1 MPYDIL
7 CHLTGTV
14 NKPINGYDVDVDV
27 GGARNEEGHDPR
39 RGQATRLE
47 PANRA
52 PSLTERRMARTRR
65 QLAEAA
71 AQLFLD
77 RGYAAVTVEDIVAAV
92 EVSPRTFFRYFSSK
106 EDVLDEILMNEA
118 EAVTAAL
125 RERPEDEP
133 ILDALR
139 EAASSWVSAT
149 QRDPRTLT
157 LFALVLDTPALRSRW
172 LVRRHDCQ
180 EALAEVL
187 VERLHGEPS
196 PRILLLAAGAIISGF
211 ATIFEFWADHF
222 EETETALLIDEALEA
237 LVGGFGLGGPLQAV
251 EQSRDFRP

>member
-1 MPYDIL
+1 
-7 CHLTGTV
+7 
-14 NKPINGYDVDVDV
+14 
-27 GGARNEEGHDPR
+27 
-39 RGQATRLE
+39 
-47 PANRA
+47 
-52 PSLTERRMARTRR
+52 MARTRR

-149 QRDPRTLT
+149 QRDPRLKES
-157 LFALVLDTPALRSRW
+157 LARAPA
-172 LVRRHDCQ
+172 
-180 EALAEVL
+180 
-187 VERLHGEPS
+187 RLPGS
-196 PRILLLAAGAIISGF
+196 
-211 ATIFEFWADHF
+211 
-222 EETETALLIDEALEA
+222 
-237 LVGGFGLGGPLQAV
+237 LGGGSCRAPP
-251 EQSRDFRP
+251 R

>member
-1 MPYDIL
+1 
-7 CHLTGTV
+7 
-14 NKPINGYDVDVDV
+14 
-27 GGARNEEGHDPR
+27 
-39 RGQATRLE
+39 
-47 PANRA
+47 
-52 PSLTERRMARTRR
+52 MARTRR

-71 AQLFLD
+71 AQLFLE
-77 RGYAAVTVEDIVAAV
+77 RGYEAVTVEEIVAAV

-125 RERPEDEP
+125 RERPKAEP
-133 ILDALR
+133 ILDSLR
-139 EAASSWVSAT
+139 AAAASWVSAT

-157 LFALVLDTPALRSRW
+157 LFALVLRTPALRSRW
-172 LVRRHDCQ
+172 IVRRRDCQ

-187 VERLHGEPS
+187 IERLHGEPS

-222 EETETALLIDEALEA
+222 EETETLLLIDEALDA
-237 LVGGFGLGGPLQAV
+237 LVGGFGLGGPSPAI
-251 EQSRDFRP
+251 